1 MSFHPAMPYGTER
14 WHRSERQTLPEGPEF
29 SFTPERRAEFERL
42 AAHYPPEHR
51 RSSVLYALYLAQDQ
65 QGYIS
70 ANAARHVAEVV
81 GITTADVEDV
91 VSYYVMFHR
100 APVGKY
106 VLQVYTT
113 LSCALAGAE
122 RVLESMEQVLGI
134 KAGETDPSGLF
145 TIQQME
151 CLGACDRAP
160 VMMVNNNEWH
170 EHLQPEQVAGLVD
183 RMKTDGIKAL
193 SNCHLCEQR
202 VSEGKKT
209 TTPAKAKAVPD
220 YEPVL
225 TKYAF
230 TPGGAELDHYVKNQ
244 AGYQGLKKALSMAP
258 DAVIEEVKKSGLRGR
273 GGAGFPTGLKWQFVD
288 KKSPKPKYIVCNADE
303 SEPGTFKDHLLM
315 ERNPH
320 LLVEGCLIGCYAI
333 GSKAAYIYIRGEFY
347 HLFPTMQQAID
358 DARKAGYLGKN
369 IMGSGFDCEV
379 YLHRGAGAYEAGEET
394 ALLESLEGKR
404 AQPRFKPPFPAVE
417 GAWKSPT
424 AVNNVE
430 TLCNVPLVM
439 TRGADWFAALG
450 PEKNGG
456 PKLFCVSGAV
466 KNPGVFEAPMKVTLK
481 ELIYDYA
488 GGPLDG
494 HHVKAVI
501 PGGSSVPILMP
512 DQLDIPASFD
522 DVQKAGSLLGSA
534 AIMVLDETTD
544 MVWLAENLLHFYR
557 HESCG
562 KCTPCREGT
571 DWLYRLLHR
580 MIEGKATERDIPL
593 LQSVANQINGKTLC
607 AFGDAAA
614 TPVLTTL
621 KWFKPEFE
629 AYVKGTPPKPA
640 SYRGKPHA
648 PQAFEAANVDKP
660 VGSH

>member
-1 MSFHPAMPYGTER
+1 MSFHPSMPYGTEQ
-14 WHRSERQTLPEGPEF
+14 WHRSQRATLPEGPEF
-29 SFTPERRAEFERL
+29 AYTKERRDQFEAF
-42 AAHYPPEHR
+42 AAHYAPEHR
-51 RSSVLYALYLAQDQ
+51 VSAVLHALYLVQEQ
-65 QGYIS
+65 QGHITN
-70 ANAARHVAEVV
+70 NAVRHVADVI
-81 GITTADVEDV
+81 GCTTAEVEDV

-100 APVGKY
+100 GPVGKY
-106 VLQVYTT
+106 VLQVCTT

-122 RVLESMEQVLGI
+122 RVIEELQDKLGI
-134 KAGETDPSGLF
+134 KVGETDPTGLF

-160 VMMVNNNEWH
+160 VMMVNNDHWH
-170 EHLQPEQVAGLVD
+170 EHLQPGQVSGLVD
-183 RMKTDGIKAL
+183 RMKTDGVTAL
-193 SNCHLCEQR
+193 NNCHLCEQR
-202 VSEGKKT
+202 IAEGAKT
-209 TTPAKAKAVPD
+209 TTPAKARALPD

-230 TPGGAELDHYVKNQ
+230 TPGGAELDHYLTHQ
-244 AGYQGLKKALSMAP
+244 AGYQGLKKALGMTP
-258 DAVIEEVKKSGLRGR
+258 DAVIEDVKKSGLRGR

-288 KKSPKPKYIVCNADE
+288 KKSPKPKFIVCNADE

-333 GSKAAYIYIRGEFY
+333 GAKAAYIYIRGEFQ
-347 HLFPTMQQAID
+347 HLFPTMQKAID
-358 DARKAGYLGKN
+358 EARAAGYLGKN
-369 IMGSGFDCEV
+369 ILGSGFDCEV

-417 GAWKSPT
+417 GAWKCPT

-430 TLCNVPLVM
+430 TLCNVPLVL
-439 TRGADWFAALG
+439 TRGAEWYASLG

-466 KNPGVFEAPMKVTLK
+466 KRPGVFEAPMKVTLK

-488 GGPLDG
+488 GGPKDG
-494 HHVKAVI
+494 HTIKAVI

-512 DQLDIPASFD
+512 DQIDIPASFD
-522 DVQKAGSLLGSA
+522 DVQRAGSLLGSA
-534 AIMVLDETTD
+534 AIMVLDDTTD

-580 MIEGKATERDIPL
+580 MTQGQATAKDIAL
-593 LQSVANQINGKTLC
+593 LESVANQINGKTLC

-621 KWFKPEFE
+621 KWFRPEFE
-629 AYVKGTPPKPA
+629 AYVKGTPPAPA
-640 SYRGKPHA
+640 DYRA
-648 PQAFEAANVDKP
+648 RTP
-660 VGSH
+660 VESH

>member
-1 MSFHPAMPYGTER
+1 MPYGTDQ
-14 WHRSERQTLPEGPEF
+14 WHRSKRVTLPEGPDF
-29 SFTPERRAEFERL
+29 QYTADMRRRFEDF

-51 RSSVLYALYLAQDQ
+51 QAAVLHALYLAQEQ

-81 GITTADVEDV
+81 GCTTADVEDV
-91 VSYYVMFHR
+91 VSYYVMFFR
-100 APVGKY
+100 NPVGKF
-106 VLQVYTT
+106 VLQVCTT
-113 LSCALAGAE
+113 LSCAAAGAE
-122 RVLESMEQVLGI
+122 RVVEELEHKLGI
-134 KAGETDPSGLF
+134 KAGDTDPTGMF
-145 TIQQME
+145 TLQKME

-160 VMMVNNNEWH
+160 VMMVNNNDWH
-170 EHLQPEQVAGLVD
+170 ENLAPEQAPAIVDAINSQGL
-183 RMKTDGIKAL
+183 KAL
-193 SNCHLCEQR
+193 GGCHLAIEGR
-202 VSEGKKT
+202 PESEWKHKT
-209 TTPAKAKAVPD
+209 TTPVTPKGVPD

-230 TPGGAELDHYVKNQ
+230 TPHGYTLDHYLKHQ
-244 AGYQGLKKALSMAP
+244 QGYEGLRKAVAMTP
-258 DAVIEEVKKSGLRGR
+258 EQVIDAVKASGLRGR

-320 LLVEGCLIGCYAI
+320 LLIEGCVIGCYAI
-333 GSKAAYIYIRGEFY
+333 GAKVAYIYIRGEFF
-347 HLFPTMQQAID
+347 HMQHILENAIEE
-358 DARKAGYLGKN
+358 ARKAGYLGKN
-369 IMGSGFDCEV
+369 IFGTGFDCEV
-379 YLHRGAGAYEAGEET
+379 YMHRGAGAYEAGEET

-417 GAWKSPT
+417 GLWACPT

-430 TLCNVPLVM
+430 TLCNVPLIM
-439 TRGADWFAALG
+439 TRGAEWFSALG

-456 PKLFCVSGAV
+456 PKLFCVSGHV
-466 KNPGVFEAPMKVTLK
+466 KNPGVFEAPMKVSLR
-481 ELIYDYA
+481 ELIDGYA
-488 GGPLDG
+488 GGIRDG
-494 HHVKAVI
+494 HTMKAVI

-512 DQLDIPASFD
+512 DQIDIPASFD

-534 AIMVLDETTD
+534 AIIVLDDTTD
-544 MVWLAENLLHFYR
+544 MVWLADNLIHFYR

-571 DWLYRLLHR
+571 DWLYQ
-580 MIEGKATERDIPL
+580 L
-593 LQSVANQINGKTLC
+593 LQRMLHGRGSAKDIALLESVATNINGKTLC

-621 KWFKPEFE
+621 KWFRSEFE
-629 AYVKGTPPKPA
+629 AYAKGQAPA
-640 SYRGKPHA
+640 AADYRAKDR
-648 PQAFEAANVDKP
+648 ES
-660 VGSH
+660 VGAH